1 VEDKQV
7 SLKRK
12 RHNAKLKFEVAL
24 ETAKGQ
30 KTVAELASE
39 HQLHPSQISQWKRQ
53 LMDEGEQLFRTGSS
67 RQERNQA
74 TLETDLY
81 EQIGRLKMELEWL
94 KKKLPLDLESKRT
107 LIELNHPELSIRRQ
121 CELIGLN
128 RASYYY

>member
-94 KKKLPLDLESKRT
+94 KKKLPLELESKRT